1 MNYVLHG
8 VTIPENS
15 MARPRY
21 ETVDDLTREQRVA
34 VRVGEFLGR
43 DFEKMDANS
52 GGDFLYTAPGKPS
65 VVVEI
70 KTRTNAC
77 GKYPTYMVSKNK
89 YDRLCSWHAK
99 GYRATLF
106 VHWTDMVGYVMV
118 PCDGVTFGRGGR
130 TRVVVVVGGGWGGRP
145 PRDDALD
152 TGTMAYIPTNNF
164 KSIGPSIF

>member
-1 MNYVLHG
+1 MIYMLHG

-130 TRVVVVVGGGWGGRP
+130 TD
-145 PRDDALD
+145 RDDALD

-164 KSIGPSIF
+164 KSIGPSVF